1 MFSGGI
7 DITEGGVR
15 VTQLLK
21 GRVAIVTG
29 ASRGIGAAIA
39 LRFAAEG
46 AKVAMVARTVAEGS
60 RRLPGSL
67 NEVASRIR
75 AMGGEC
81 LCIGANLAKEEQRGN
96 IVPEAIA
103 RFGGVDILVNNA
115 AWCRYQ
121 ACHDHSLKD
130 VRQTLEVNMVAPL
143 DLSRQALPSM
153 KERGAG
159 WIVNLSSATVRH
171 PAPAP
176 YDFTERYTRF
186 NLADGPSIYAASKAA
201 LERMTLGMA
210 IELAPFNIAIN
221 TLAPVEAVASEG
233 ANELGVIDA
242 VAHLEP
248 VEAMAEAAL
257 ALSSR
262 PANVLSGRV
271 AFSLDLLREL
281 GMRTVMTL
289 DGERTLPA
297 YSF

>member
-1 MFSGGI
+1 M
-7 DITEGGVR
+7 
-15 VTQLLK
+15 TQQLK
-21 GRVAIVTG
+21 GKVAIVTG

-46 AKVAMVARTVAEGS
+46 ARVAVVARTVQEGTS
-60 RRLPGSL
+60 RLPGSL
-67 NEVASRIR
+67 NAGADRIR
-75 AMGGEC
+75 ALGGEC
-81 LCIGANLAKEEQRGN
+81 LCIGANLTKEEQRGN
-96 IVPEAIA
+96 IVPETVAH
-103 RFGGVDILVNNA
+103 FGGVDILVNNA

-121 ACHDHSLKD
+121 ACHEHALKD

-143 DLSRQALPSM
+143 DLSRQCLPSM

-159 WIVNLSSATVRH
+159 WIVNLSSATVNH

-176 YDFTERYTRF
+176 YDFEERYTRF
-186 NLADGPSIYAASKAA
+186 NFKDGPSIYAASKAA
-201 LERMTLGMA
+201 LERMTVGMA
-210 IELAPFNIAIN
+210 IELAPFNIAVN

-242 VAHLEP
+242 VAHMEP

-271 AFSLDLLREL
+271 ALSLDLMRAL
-281 GMRTVMTL
+281 GMRTVKTL
-289 DGERTLPA
+289 DGRQTLSD

>member
-1 MFSGGI
+1 M
-7 DITEGGVR
+7 TR
-15 VTQLLK
+15 QLK
-21 GRVAIVTG
+21 GKVAIVTG

-46 AKVAMVARTVAEGS
+46 AKVAMVARTVEEGS
-60 RRLPGSL
+60 SRLPGSL
-67 NEVASRIR
+67 NEVAARIR

-81 LCIGANLAKEEQRGN
+81 LCIGANLAKEDQRGN
-96 IVPEAIA
+96 IVAETIA
-103 RFGGVDILVNNA
+103 GFGGVDILINNA

-121 ACHDHSLKD
+121 ACHDHALKD

-143 DLSRQALPSM
+143 DLSRQCLPSM
-153 KERGAG
+153 KERGGG
-159 WIVNLSSATVRH
+159 WIVNLSSATVKH

-176 YDFTERYTRF
+176 YDFEERYTRF
-186 NLADGPSIYAASKAA
+186 NLNDGPSIYAASKAA
-201 LERMTLGMA
+201 LERMTVGMA

-257 ALSSR
+257 ALSIH
-262 PANVLSGRV
+262 PARMLSGRV
-271 AFSLDLLREL
+271 SLSLDLLREL
-281 GMRTVMTL
+281 GMRTVKTL
-289 DGERTLPA
+289 DGGQTLPD

>member
-1 MFSGGI
+1 M
-7 DITEGGVR
+7 
-15 VTQLLK
+15 TQQLK
-21 GRVAIVTG
+21 GKIAIVTG

-46 AKVAMVARTVAEGS
+46 ARVAMVARTVEEGTS
-60 RRLPGSL
+60 RLPGSL
-67 NEVASRIR
+67 NEVANRIR

-81 LCIGANLAKEEQRGN
+81 LCIGANLAKEDQRGN
-96 IVPEAIA
+96 IVPETIA
-103 RFGGVDILVNNA
+103 HFGGVDILVNNA

-121 ACHDHSLKD
+121 ACHDHALKD

-143 DLSRQALPSM
+143 DLSRQCLPGM

-159 WIVNLSSATVRH
+159 WIVNLSSATVNH

-176 YDFTERYTRF
+176 YDFEERYTRF
-186 NLADGPSIYAASKAA
+186 NFRDGPSVYAASKAA
-201 LERMTLGMA
+201 LERMTVGMA
-210 IELAPFNIAIN
+210 IELAPFNIAVN

-242 VAHLEP
+242 VAHMEP

-262 PANVLSGRV
+262 PANMLSGRV
-271 AFSLDLLREL
+271 ALSLDLLREL
-281 GMRTVMTL
+281 GIHAVKTL
-289 DGERTLPA
+289 DGGRTLPD

>member
-1 MFSGGI
+1 M
-7 DITEGGVR
+7 
-15 VTQLLK
+15 TQQLK
-21 GRVAIVTG
+21 GKIAIVTG

-46 AKVAMVARTVAEGS
+46 ARVAMVARTVEEGTS
-60 RRLPGSL
+60 RLPGSL
-67 NEVASRIR
+67 NEVANRIR
-75 AMGGEC
+75 AMDGEC
-81 LCIGANLAKEEQRGN
+81 LCIGANLAKEDQRGN
-96 IVPEAIA
+96 IVPDTIA

-121 ACHDHSLKD
+121 ACHDHALKD

-143 DLSRQALPSM
+143 DLSRQCLPSM

-171 PAPAP
+171 PLPAP
-176 YDFTERYTRF
+176 YDFEERYTRF
-186 NLADGPSIYAASKAA
+186 NFNDGPSIYAASKAA
-201 LERMTLGMA
+201 LERMTAGMA
-210 IELAPFNIAIN
+210 IELAPFNIAVN

-262 PANVLSGRV
+262 PANVLSGRI
-271 AFSLDLLREL
+271 ALSLDLLREL
-281 GMRTVMTL
+281 GIGAVKTL
-289 DGERTLPA
+289 DGRRTLPD

>member
-1 MFSGGI
+1 M
-7 DITEGGVR
+7 
-15 VTQLLK
+15 QQLK
-21 GRVAIVTG
+21 GKVAIVTG

-46 AKVAMVARTVAEGS
+46 AKVAMVARTVQEGTS
-60 RRLPGSL
+60 RLPGSL
-67 NEVASRIR
+67 NEVADRIR
-75 AMGGEC
+75 ALGGEC
-81 LCIGANLAKEEQRGN
+81 LCIGANLAKEDRRGD

-121 ACHDHSLKD
+121 ACHDHALKD

-143 DLSRQALPSM
+143 DLSRQCLPSM

-159 WIVNLSSATVRH
+159 WIVNLSSATVKH

-176 YDFTERYTRF
+176 YDFEERYTRF
-186 NLADGPSIYAASKAA
+186 NFDDGPSIYAASKAA
-201 LERMTLGMA
+201 LERMTVGMA
-210 IELAPFNIAIN
+210 IELAPFNIAVN

-242 VAHLEP
+242 IAHVEP

-257 ALSSR
+257 VLSSH
-262 PANVLSGRV
+262 PANILSGRV
-271 AFSLDLLREL
+271 ALSLDLLREL
-281 GMRTVMTL
+281 GMRTVKNL
-289 DGERTLPA
+289 DGRQTLPD